1 MFSLV
6 KNLLAASA
14 SGVNES
20 AVQSIADSTYQ
31 QIVRIVNIILPV
43 IMSVLLVIG
52 MYYGIILGVKYAKAE
67 SDDDKKNAKNALVN
81 VIVGILIA
89 IIFIAVVQIIL
100 NQKFVSDLFGDG
112 ITDSTQK

>member
-20 AVQSIADSTYQ
+20 AVQNIADATYQ
-31 QIVRIVNIILPV
+31 QIVKIVNIILPV

-52 MYYGIILGVKYAKAE
+52 MYYGIILGVRYAKAE
-67 SDDDKKNAKNALVN
+67 EENAKKEAKNQLVN
-81 VIVGILIA
+81 VIVGVLIA

-100 NQKFVSDLFGDG
+100 NQPFVSQLFGDG
-112 ITDSTQK
+112 ITENIQR